1 MIADLKTQ
9 TESVLAQVRDATGNF
24 LEVER
29 LEQVKSLPS
38 SVTANV
44 TLLANQAQGFRAVLG
59 YDVTYYEVL
68 TEIET
73 IDALVL
79 VDEVT
84 RDLVA
89 KDTPRARNRLMT
101 FVKRYEK
108 PSAENQKPLWRYLD
122 SLFTICDRLK
132 TEAAALL
139 PRAKSFES
147 AGKKTEALR
156 EYREIYRLYPNPDTA
171 ERIRQLQNKPQ

>member
-1 MIADLKTQ
+1 MITYLKKQ
-9 TESVLAQVRDATGNF
+9 TESVLGQVRDATGNF

-44 TLLANQAQGFRAVLG
+44 VALSNEAVAFRAVLG

-68 TEIET
+68 NEIET

-84 RDLVA
+84 RDLLA
-89 KDTPRARNRLMT
+89 KDTPRARNRLAT
-101 FVKRYEK
+101 FVQRYSK
-108 PSAENQKPLWRYLD
+108 PSSESQKPLWRYLD
-122 SLFTICDRLK
+122 SLFSVCDRLK

-139 PRAKSFES
+139 PRARSFEQ

-156 EYREIYRLYPNPDTA
+156 EYREIYRLYPNPETA
-171 ERIRQLQNKPQ
+171 EKIRQLQSKPQ

>member
-1 MIADLKTQ
+1 MIADLKKQ
-9 TESVLAQVRDATGNF
+9 TESVLVQVRDATGNF

-38 SVTANV
+38 SVTASV
-44 TLLANQAQGFRAVLG
+44 TLLENHAQAFRAVLG

-89 KDTPRARNRLMT
+89 KNAPVARKRLST
-101 FVKRYEK
+101 FVQHYAK
-108 PSAENQKPLWRYLD
+108 PSTDSQKPLWRYLD
-122 SLFTICDRLK
+122 SLFAICDRLK

-139 PRAKSFES
+139 PRAKSLES

-171 ERIRQLQNKPQ
+171 EKIRQLQK